1 MPAWVRCSRG
11 ALIYSGRIARQPF
24 MVWAATPPGRAAV
37 DAVASRIRFSLFSK
51 TQSARRRIWRQLA
64 EVARD
69 QSVVAA
75 IQGEVQAYLQRLGE
89 LAYADGL
96 PRATVSLRRLVVVPR
111 VLLNAAAYRSIERR
125 LNGEPAFESLEG
137 GESLRVF
144 FFQRLIEEVE
154 AAVAN
159 AQPSPTRPL
168 AAGTDWI
175 TVGVDAAFVW
185 RLPMFEGPSWNG
197 HHYVLELTRE
207 PITRP
212 VRRAVT
218 ASIDGLGASLPSLS
232 REERNQILR
241 RASTVA

>member
-1 MPAWVRCSRG
+1 
-11 ALIYSGRIARQPF
+11 
-24 MVWAATPPGRAAV
+24 MVWAATSEGRAAI
-37 DAVASRIRFSLFSK
+37 DAVASCIRFSLFSK
-51 TQSARRRIWRQLA
+51 TRAARRRVWRQLA

-96 PRATVSLRRLVVVPR
+96 LRAGISLHRLVVVPC
-111 VLLNAAAYRSIERR
+111 VLLNAAAYRGIERS
-125 LNGEPAFESLEG
+125 LNAVPAFESLEG

-144 FFQRLIEEVE
+144 FFQKLIEEME
-154 AAVAN
+154 AAVAR
-159 AQPSPTRPL
+159 AQPSPKRPL

-185 RLPMFEGPSWNG
+185 RLPISEGPSWNG
-197 HHYVLELTRE
+197 HHYVLELTRD

-212 VRRAVT
+212 LQRAVA
-218 ASIDGLGASLPSLS
+218 ASIDRLEASLPSLS